1 MNRSKGTGNEGTGN
15 ARTGNEGA
23 GNART
28 GNHIKNA
35 LRQVGGIVTGLL
47 YPAHCPICDEILP
60 GILGNGLPGTRD
72 GILSGAAGRNSPGT
86 AGGVLSGTAG
96 RISPGIAGSGLAG
109 ADGICPACRARL
121 RTVGE
126 AYCAKCGKPLNDGQ
140 AVYCRDC
147 AAAEHVFTRG
157 RSLFYY
163 EDIRESVYR
172 FKYEGRQ
179 EYASFYADETV
190 RVLGADIRSWNAEA
204 LIPIPLHKAKQ
215 KKRGYNQ
222 AALYAEALSARLGI
236 PVLEGAL
243 VRGQN
248 TVPQKGLNRE
258 ERQKNLKKAFKF
270 IRNDVKLKT
279 TILIDDIYTTGSTVD
294 AAGALLKQAGIA
306 DIYVIT
312 LASGNGI

>member
-1 MNRSKGTGNEGTGN
+1 MNQGEREGNGREGNGREGN
-15 ARTGNEGA
+15 GRA
-23 GNART
+23 GNGRAGNGRT
-28 GNHIKNA
+28 ENGIKNA
-35 LRQVGGIVTGLL
+35 VRRIGGIVTGLL
-47 YPAHCPICDEILP
+47 YPARCPICDKILR
-60 GILGNGLPGTRD
+60 GAAGGF
-72 GILSGAAGRNSPGT
+72 LSGAAGERLSGAAGGLLSDT
-86 AGGVLSGTAG
+86 AGGTLSGT
-96 RISPGIAGSGLAG
+96 SG
-109 ADGICPACRARL
+109 GICPLCRARVK
-121 RTVGE
+121 TVGDV
-126 AYCAKCGKPLNDGQ
+126 YCAKCGKPLNDGQ
-140 AVYCRDC
+140 TVYCHDC
-147 AAAEHVFTRG
+147 VAAEHAFTRG

-190 RVLGADIRSWNAEA
+190 RVLGADIRSWNADA
-204 LIPIPLHKAKQ
+204 LIPIPLHRAKQ

-243 VRGQN
+243 VREQN

-279 TILIDDIYTTGSTVD
+279 IILIDDIYTTGSTVD
-294 AAGALLKQAGIA
+294 AAGALLKRAGIV

-312 LASGNGI
+312 LASGNGV

>member
-1 MNRSKGTGNEGTGN
+1 MNQSERRENE
-15 ARTGNEGA
+15 RTGSKREEGRREESRREESRRK
-23 GNART
+23 GNSM
-28 GNHIKNA
+28 KNA
-35 LRQVGGIVTGLL
+35 VRRIGGIVTELL
-47 YPAHCPICDEILP
+47 YPAHCPICDRLLR
-60 GILGNGLPGTRD
+60 GAAGGF
-72 GILSGAAGRNSPGT
+72 LSGAAGER
-86 AGGVLSGTAG
+86 LSGTAG
-96 RISPGIAGSGLAG
+96 ERLSDTADDGTLSGTSG
-109 ADGICPACRARL
+109 GICPSCRARVK
-121 RTVGE
+121 TVGDV
-126 AYCAKCGKPLNDGQ
+126 YCAKCGKPLNDGQ
-140 AVYCRDC
+140 TVYCHDC
-147 AAAEHVFTRG
+147 AAAEHAFTRG

-190 RVLGADIRSWNAEA
+190 RVLGADIRSWNADA
-204 LIPIPLHKAKQ
+204 LIPIPLHRAKQ

-243 VRGQN
+243 VREQN

-279 TILIDDIYTTGSTVD
+279 IILIDDIYTTGSTVD
-294 AAGALLKQAGIA
+294 AAGALLKRAGIV